1 MNTRTCTVS
10 KQDKSPDQMIRFV
23 LGPSNEVTPDLKR
36 KLPGRGVWVTANKE
50 MVEQAIAKGH
60 FHRGFKRQ
68 VVVNN
73 DLTQLIE
80 TLLRQSALGLL
91 GMAKKSGSVITGQS
105 KSNDAIRAGAA
116 QIAMHA
122 TDAAADGT
130 KKLEAAIRSL
140 DEEEGDEIPGVFC
153 CFSSDELDAAFGG
166 VNIMHLI
173 VLPGGITDS
182 LESILR
188 KLVAFKHT

>member
-1 MNTRTCTVS
+1 MNTRTCIVS
-10 KQDKSPDQMIRFV
+10 REDKSPDQMIRFV

-36 KLPGRGVWVTANKE
+36 KLPGRGVWVTAEKN
-50 MVEQAIAKGH
+50 MIEQAIAKGH
-60 FHRGFKRQ
+60 FHRGFKQQ
-68 VVVNN
+68 VVVND

-91 GMAKKSGSVITGQS
+91 GMAKKSGSVVLGRS
-105 KSNDAIRAGAA
+105 KSNDAIRANAA
-116 QIAMHA
+116 QIVLHA
-122 TDAAADGT
+122 TDAAEDGR

-153 CFSSDELDAAFGG
+153 CFSGDELDAAFGG
-166 VNIMHLI
+166 VNIMHLV
-173 VLPGGITDS
+173 VLPGGIADN
-182 LESILR
+182 LEGILQ